1 MSVLI
6 VATACAGGF
15 AGAAVY
21 ISAVEHP
28 ARLAWGTEVALKE
41 FAPSYHRATMMQAS
55 LAIVG
60 CAAGLWAASR
70 L

>member
-1 MSVLI
+1 M
-6 VATACAGGF
+6 
-15 AGAAVY
+15 
-21 ISAVEHP
+21 
-28 ARLAWGTEVALKE
+28 GTEVALKE
-41 FAPSYHRATMMQAS
+41 FAPGYDRATMMQVS